1 MKIPAEALKKEGFGD
16 EEIANGLQIFQPV
29 GCSNCTDGYKG
40 RTGLYEVMPVSEEI
54 GRIIMAGGNVM
65 DIKEQAT
72 RDGVWGLRQ
81 AGINKVRMGITSL
94 DEINRVTVD

>member
-1 MKIPAEALKKEGFGD
+1 
-16 EEIANGLQIFQPV
+16 
-29 GCSNCTDGYKG
+29 
-40 RTGLYEVMPVSEEI
+40 
-54 GRIIMAGGNVM
+54 MAGGNVM

-94 DEINRVTVD
+94 EEVNRVTVD